1 MSCKNLLMIGAILYE
16 QGKYNDTIM
25 YISRAMD
32 KTDGNLFLLKFA
44 GN

>member
-1 MSCKNLLMIGAILYE
+1 MIGAILYE